1 MLTIDDPEIERFL
14 REEAERTGAAPVE
27 VLRRFLPRPLSP
39 PRDRATQVSPQE
51 QARRMAV
58 IREIQQELAALPR
71 LDDRPMDEILGYDE
85 NGLPG

>member
-1 MLTIDDPEIERFL
+1 MLTIDDPELERFI
-14 REEAERTGAAPVE
+14 REEAERTGLEPVD
-27 VLRRFLPRPLSP
+27 VLRRFLPPPSEPREQAAEVRPE
-39 PRDRATQVSPQE
+39 E

-85 NGLPG
+85 YGLPG